1 MKRCEFRSFFLACV
15 VRCLLQSFF
24 DLFGFE
30 RAEARVVFCRGM
42 AQSQG
47 FVGLTG
53 CHHGSAAGETAE
65 SSSKVS
71 SWRSELAKL
80 ISISEGSS

>member
-1 MKRCEFRSFFLACV
+1 MLLEVFYDHFF
-15 VRCLLQSFF
+15 
-24 DLFGFE
+24 LFGFE
-30 RAEARVVFCRGM
+30 LAEARVVFCRGM
-42 AQSQG
+42 AQPQG

-80 ISISEGSS
+80 ISIFEGKQLTEHLKHMR